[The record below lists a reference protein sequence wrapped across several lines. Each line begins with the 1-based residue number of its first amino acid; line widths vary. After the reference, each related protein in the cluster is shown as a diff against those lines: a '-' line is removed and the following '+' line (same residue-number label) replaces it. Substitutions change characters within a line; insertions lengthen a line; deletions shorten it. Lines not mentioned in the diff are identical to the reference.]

1 MKRINRAFPLGIVT
15 LAASFLAM
23 HCSTTVTPGIT
34 GSGSETIY
42 GRVIDQRSGA
52 FAAGARISLFSST
65 DIDTIIIDTVRSDNS
80 GRYEF
85 NNILQGDYRLL
96 AASFDN
102 NAVLLKQ
109 ITYAD
114 SSKPLDI
121 GIDTLRLPGALRALI
136 TGAGQVAPKVFCYLR
151 GTPYFDVSDDSGVL
165 WMEKIQPGS
174 YTLRVIAET
183 FKIRDTIVFIES
195 GKTTTISEIVLTAD
209 PRYAPPQVQGLS
221 AVFDTALGLVRLR
234 WSAVSVSD
242 LAGYLVYRRSSND
255 SSFKEI
261 SSIIPGITFV
271 DSLKPDVLGRVYSYV
286 VRAIDSDGVP
296 STLPSNQVSVVTL
309 SDSLVKTRCSF
320 SIVNHTTDTIA
331 IGDTVAIAVLFEN
344 PTRVNSRLEW
354 YVDSAGLPLRTV
366 ALNTKGGADTL
377 VWIWTQQGNHTIIVR
392 IIDESADQWRDTTAV
407 TIKGDLVPHGTW
419 RQLAPAPMNGPTYL
433 CGTIGSRIYLVGRRY
448 GFVTRTYSIFSFDT
462 RSGVWDTVSD
472 CPTSREGVGC
482 ALYHNAIFVAGGVE
496 LNGQISNVVEIFNR
510 DSLAWSKGPPLP
522 YPMQDLQLV
531 VSNDELYV
539 LGGYD
544 IKWFNWIYR
553 CDSLRRWTPV
563 FDAYMLSDRSDFA
576 VAQKGDSIYSIGG
589 LRSNSAIAGVEVFVP
604 SLSQCSSISPMRFSR
619 SGAAAA
625 VYKGDIFVFGG
636 EASGRVIDTCEMY
649 SPEKNEWTS
658 LSPMPTPRYNLAA
671 AEVDG
676 AIYLIGG
683 IDGAGQSVSAMEM
696 YIP

>member
-1 MKRINRAFPLGIVT
+1 MKRITHAFPLYIVT
-15 LAASFLAM
+15 LAASFLALY
-23 HCSTTVTPGIT
+23 CTSPTRIT

-42 GRVIDQRSGA
+42 GRVVDQRSGA

-65 DIDTIIIDTVRSDNS
+65 DIDTVIIDTVRSDNS

-85 NNILQGDYRLL
+85 NNLRQGAYRLL

-114 SSKPLDI
+114 SSKSLDI
-121 GIDTLRLPGALRALI
+121 GTDTLKIPGALRAI
-136 TGAGQVAPKVFCYLR
+136 IMGAGQVAPKVFCYLR
-151 GTPYFDVSDDSGVL
+151 GTPYFDVSDDSGAL
-165 WMEKIQPGS
+165 RMEKIPPGS
-174 YTLRVIAET
+174 YTLRVVAPET
-183 FKIRDTIVFIES
+183 FATKDTVVFIES
-195 GKTTTISEIVLTAD
+195 GKTTNTGVIVLTAD

-221 AVFDTALGLVRLR
+221 AVFDTVRSLVRLS
-234 WSAVSVSD
+234 WDSVSVSD

-261 SSIIPGITFV
+261 SSILPGITFV
-271 DSLKPDVLGRVYSYV
+271 DSLKPDLLGREYSYI
-286 VRAIDSDGVP
+286 VRAIDSGGAT
-296 STLPSNQVSVVTL
+296 STLPSNRVSVMTL
-309 SDSLVKTRCSF
+309 SDSLVRTRCIF
-320 SIVNHTTDTIA
+320 SIINNTTDTFA

-344 PTRVNSRLEW
+344 PTRINSRLEW

-366 ALNTKGGADTL
+366 TLNTKSGGDTL
-377 VWIWTQQGNHTIIVR
+377 VWIWMQQGSHTIIVR
-392 IIDESADQWRDTTAV
+392 IVDGCADQWRDTMAI
-407 TIKGDLVPHGTW
+407 TIKGDIVHHGTW
-419 RQLAPAPMNGPTYL
+419 RQLAPAPMSGPTYL

-448 GFVTRTYSIFSFDT
+448 GPAIRTYSIFSFDT
-462 RSGVWDTVSD
+462 RSGLWDTVSD
-472 CPTSREGVGC
+472 CPTNREGVGC

-531 VSNDELYV
+531 TSNDQLYL

-544 IKWFNWIYR
+544 VTWYNWIYR
-553 CDSLRRWTPV
+553 CDSLRIWTPI

-576 VAQKGDSIYSIGG
+576 IAQKSDSIYSIGG
-589 LRSNSAIAGVEVFVP
+589 LRSNSAIAAVEVFVP
-604 SLSQCSSISPMRFSR
+604 SLSQCNSVTPMRFSR

-625 VYKGDIFVFGG
+625 VFMGNIFVFGG

-649 SPEKNEWTS
+649 TPVQNLWIS
-658 LSPMPTPRYNLAA
+658 LPPMPTPRYNLAA
-671 AEVDG
+671 AEVEG

-683 IDGAGQSVSAMEM
+683 IDGTGQSVSAVEM